1 MTNYEFLLAKKSSGE
16 LKTLFA
22 LGLPVSLLQWMDIYA
37 YHLEHP
43 ELSQFQVAL
52 HFNVS
57 KKTIWRVYQ
66 LLNQQN
72 T

>member
-22 LGLPVSLLQWMDIYA
+22 LGLPVSLLQWIDIYA

-52 HFNVS
+52 HFKIS
-57 KKTIWRVYQ
+57 KSVVWKSYH
-66 LLNQQN
+66 LLNEHIN
-72 T
+72 